1 MFVRAHQI
9 RLSLKSILG
18 LLAFSISLMVPISS
32 PAQSAAPATE
42 FGSNLKLASA
52 DSTAP
57 AAPGE
62 STPSAAT
69 APSTV
74 ITEPIDA
81 SKLAPSGYSGWSNS
95 LSPIPGEDNYI
106 PIADRYRIGFPYWSR
121 YPAGTPGEYPYQT
134 GAWYNPYNQNVLKGD
149 YPIIGDHTFLILDGL
164 SDSVYDFRRI
174 PLPSHLA
181 TPPPNVKRAFVGGN
195 QTAYQQNFVTAFDL
209 IHGDTVFKPA
219 DWEFKFTPVFNMHY
233 FDSSKTEAFNPP
245 DLANTNHHFTQRD
258 GHVAIQEM
266 FGQFKLADV
275 SSFYDTINVRVGIQ
289 GFTSDFRGFVFVD
302 NDPGIRFFGSFDE
315 NKWQWNLAYFWM
327 LDKDTFT
334 GLNTIFA
341 SQDVNIVTANLTRQ
355 DFIWPGYFSQ
365 LDFLFVNSN
374 PDHQLDDNGN
384 EVRPAAV
391 GKIRDHTIN
400 VGYYGITGDGHIGP
414 INIDHAFY
422 EAYGHDTF
430 NNIAEKAQTV
440 NAQMGAL
447 ELSKDEDWIR
457 YRVSFLYFSGDSNP
471 HDRQA
476 TGWDAPL
483 DNENFAGDGFSF
495 WGREGVPFPNTGI
508 NFKNRFSLI
517 PSFKGSNQPGQAQP
531 NYVNPG
537 LFLYN
542 AAMDLKL
549 TPKLTI
555 TPNVNYVSV
564 ANTSVIHNLLA
575 IGNQNQALGSNMGLD
590 WGVGFKYRPFLIDNV
605 QIAGGAAAF
614 SPFGGWRKIYG
625 GQTLL
630 MCFTAVDFIF

>member
-1 MFVRAHQI
+1 MFVRAQQV
-9 RLSLKSILG
+9 RPSVKSIIR
-18 LLAFSISLMVPISS
+18 LLAFFFSLTIPVASLAGS
-32 PAQSAAPATE
+32 FEPATTT
-42 FGSNLKLASA
+42 FGSNVLLA
-52 DSTAP
+52 
-57 AAPGE
+57 
-62 STPSAAT
+62 AAT
-69 APSTV
+69 AATGATEESTESSTNTPPVPSSV
-74 ITEPIDA
+74 MTEAIDT
-81 SKLAPSGYSGWSNS
+81 SKFVPSGFTGWTNKHT
-95 LSPIPGEDNYI
+95 PFPGENNYDYI
-106 PIADRYRIGFPYWSR
+106 PIADRYRIGFPYWNW
-121 YPAGTPGEYPYQT
+121 YPPPTLGEYPYQR
-134 GAWYNPYNQNVLKGD
+134 GAWYDPYNQNVLKGD
-149 YPIIGDHTFLILDGL
+149 YPIIGEHTFLIVNGL
-164 SDSVYDFRRI
+164 SDSVFDFRRL
-174 PLPSHLA
+174 PLP
-181 TPPPNVKRAFVGGN
+181 TNVKQGAFVGGN
-195 QTAYQQNFVTAFDL
+195 QTAYVQNFVTGFDL
-209 IHGDTVFKPA
+209 IHGDTIFKPA
-219 DWEFKFTPVFNMHY
+219 DWELKFTPVFAMHY
-233 FDSSKTEAFNPP
+233 FDSSKTEAAPP
-245 DLANTNHHFTQRD
+245 TNHHFTQRD

-266 FGQFKLADV
+266 FGQAKLADV

-334 GLNTIFA
+334 GLNTIFS
-341 SQDVNIVTANLTRQ
+341 SQDVNIATANLTRQ
-355 DFIWPGYFSQ
+355 DFIFPGYFSQ

-374 PDHQLDDNGN
+374 PNHTLDDNGN
-384 EVRPAAV
+384 LVRPANV
-391 GKIRDHTIN
+391 GTVRDHTVN

-414 INIDHAFY
+414 INVDHAFY
-422 EAYGHDTF
+422 EAYGHDSF
-430 NNIAEKAQTV
+430 NNIAGKSQTV
-440 NAQMGAL
+440 DARMGAL

-457 YRVSFLYFSGDSNP
+457 YRVSFLYFSGDANP
-471 HDRQA
+471 KDHRA

-542 AAMDLKL
+542 AAMDLKISPNL
-549 TPKLTI
+549 II
-555 TPNVNYVSV
+555 TPNVNFMQVEHTGVIKDILAVNGTHAVSDD
-564 ANTSVIHNLLA
+564 
-575 IGNQNQALGSNMGLD
+575 LGID
-590 WGVGFKYRPFLIDNV
+590 WGVGFKYKPFTIDNV

-614 SPFGGWRKIYG
+614 SPFGGWRDIYR